1 MSTSY
6 TTPIRAALV
15 GNPNVGKSTVFNAL
29 TGMRQHTG
37 NWPGKTVSI
46 ATGTHVSDDA
56 VLEITDLPG
65 CYSLVSHSP
74 EEEITRD
81 FLLSGE
87 ADAAIVVCDASC
99 LERNLILALQVIE
112 LCPSTVVV
120 LNLMDE
126 AKRRGISV
134 DPEALAAELCVPV
147 IPAAARSGVGISDIP
162 ASLAEVVRDGGVD
175 SLHRAIPDG
184 FESKVHE
191 AERIAAQVCGR
202 AGGHDKLDRR
212 LDRIFT
218 GKVTG
223 PLSLVALLAGV
234 LWLTVCGANYPSQVL
249 SALFSALGGELRAL
263 LVHIG
268 LPAIAVSAVVDGIY
282 LVCTWVISV
291 MLPPMMIFFPLF
303 TLLEDFG
310 YLPRVAFDLDRF
322 FGACG
327 SCGKQALTICM
338 GLGCN
343 AAGVVGCRIIDS
355 PRERM
360 IAILTNSFVPCNG
373 RFPAMIAIIT
383 VFFAGAG
390 GLSAALGLT
399 MIIVLGIAVTL
410 AVSRVLSSTVL
421 RGPPSSF
428 ALELPPYRVPK
439 VGSVIVRSVFDRTL
453 FVLGR
458 AVSVAAPAGLVIWIL
473 ANVRAGDTTLLL
485 HMTHALDPIGRVLG
499 MDGVILSAFIL
510 ALPANEIMLPLAV
523 MGYSA
528 SAVLAETGG
537 TAELA
542 VLLGGCG
549 WTAKTAVCVLVF
561 SLLHWPCSTTII
573 TVKKETGSAAAALA
587 AAVLPTAVGAVIC
600 VLVNLIM

>member
-1 MSTSY
+1 MSTVMA
-6 TTPIRAALV
+6 PHIRAALV

-37 NWPGKTVSI
+37 NWPGKTVSV
-46 ATGTHVSDDA
+46 ATGTHVSDSA

-81 FLLSGE
+81 FILSGD

-126 AKRRGISV
+126 AKRRGIAV
-134 DPEALAAELCVPV
+134 DPAALADELGVPV
-147 IPAAARSGVGISDIP
+147 IPAAARSGIGISEIP
-162 ASLAEVVRDGGVD
+162 AALAAVVENEECASAPRE
-175 SLHRAIPDG
+175 LPCG
-184 FESKVHE
+184 FESKVSE
-191 AERIAAQVCGR
+191 AERIAAQVSGR
-202 AGGHDKLDRR
+202 GGSHDALDRR

-223 PLSLVALLAGV
+223 PVSMLLLLAGV
-234 LWLTVCGANYPSQVL
+234 LWLTVCGANYPSKLL
-249 SALFSALGGELRAL
+249 SSAFGALGTELRAFL
-263 LVHIG
+263 MYIE
-268 LPAIAVSAVVDGIY
+268 LPPVVVSAVADGIY

-373 RFPAMIAIIT
+373 RFPAMIAVIT
-383 VFFAGAG
+383 VFFAGVG

-399 MIIVLGIAVTL
+399 VIIAFGIAVTL
-410 AVSRVLSSTVL
+410 AVSRLLSSTVL
-421 RGPPSSF
+421 RGTPSSF

-458 AVSVAAPAGLVIWIL
+458 AVSVAAPAGLIIWVL
-473 ANVRAGDTTLLL
+473 ANVRAGDATLLA
-485 HMTHALDPIGRVLG
+485 HMTHTLDPIGRVLG

-523 MGYSA
+523 MNYSA
-528 SAVLAETGG
+528 SGILAETGG

-542 VLLGGCG
+542 ALLGGCG
-549 WTAKTAVCVLVF
+549 WTVKTAVCVLVF

-573 TVKKETGSAAAALA
+573 TVKKETGSALA
-587 AAVLPTAVGAVIC
+587 AIASALLPTAVGALVCIVI
-600 VLVNLIM
+600 NLIL